1 MDLNIS
7 NTEKFQ
13 QYMRSLREIYKKQ
26 GYVLPVSDYL
36 HRSTQMRMAVA
47 TDDTLHPFALPASCR
62 PQSSVVAIE
71 VEAGVGEHLYP
82 SCTRLDRCGGC
93 CSHPLLSCQPTTTNI
108 RQLDVILV
116 DTINNTDRVVTANM
130 TEHKSCQCRCKVQRQ
145 DCSPLQ
151 VYYPDLCLC
160 QCSNWL
166 DRNLCGLR
174 GHNKLWD
181 EATCSCR
188 CVRETECPTATS
200 FSPTTCR

>member
-1 MDLNIS
+1 MGSQVLSCLEVREMFLILLFLAVPSTFAQFTLTVKNAKELDLNIS
-7 NTEKFQ
+7 NTEKFH

-36 HRSTQMRMAVA
+36 HRSTQMRMAVG
-47 TDDTLHPFALPASCR
+47 TDDSLHPFALPASCR

-82 SCTRLDRCGGC
+82 SCTRLD
-93 CSHPLLSCQPTTTNI
+93 
-108 RQLDVILV
+108 VILV

-130 TEHKSCQCRCKVQRQ
+130 TEHKSCQCRCKVQRP

-166 DRNLCGLR
+166 ERILCGLR
-174 GHNKLWD
+174 DDNKL
-181 EATCSCR
+181 AG
-188 CVRETECPTATS
+188 
-200 FSPTTCR
+200 